1 MRTLDRSSAAGRSPR
16 GHQGALRRDIPQRLR
31 HWRAAGALASLGAA
45 ALIIGP
51 SAAASA
57 SGGSHTQSFTQ
68 TFHGSQPFSDVN
80 PCTGGALDGTQSS
93 NIIFHETFFPAG
105 DELWA
110 TFTEEDSF
118 SVTDGST
125 GVTYAGHAT
134 DWDNLNM
141 NEQNANQTFTFSA
154 HATGSDGSTI
164 SAHEVAHI
172 TLLPGGTISVLF
184 DKPSLTCG

>member
-1 MRTLDRSSAAGRSPR
+1 MGSLDQSSAAAESARGRRGAPR
-16 GHQGALRRDIPQRLR
+16 HYIRQRR
-31 HWRAAGALASLGAA
+31 WRAAGALASLGAA

-51 SAAASA
+51 SVTASA
-57 SGGSHTQSFTQ
+57 SGGSHTQSSTQ
-68 TFHGSQPFSDVN
+68 TFHGSQAFSEVN
-80 PCTGGALDGTQSS
+80 PCTGGALEGTESTNMIS
-93 NIIFHETFFPAG
+93 HVTFFPAG

-110 TFTEEDSF
+110 TFTEEDKF
-118 SVTDGST
+118 SAVDQST

-134 DWDNLNM
+134 DWGNFNM

-164 SAHEVAHI
+164 SAHEVGHI
-172 TLLPGGTISVLF
+172 TLVPGGTISVSF

>member
-1 MRTLDRSSAAGRSPR
+1 MRIRVGSSPEAGLAGVHQGVPRRHLQRPRNWRSAA
-16 GHQGALRRDIPQRLR
+16 AV
-31 HWRAAGALASLGAA
+31 ASLSAA

-51 SAAASA
+51 SVAASA
-57 SGGSHTQSFTQ
+57 AGGSHTRSLTQ
-68 TFHGSQPFSDVN
+68 TFHGIQVFSNVN
-80 PCTGGALDGTQSS
+80 PCTGDLLDGTESS
-93 NIIFHETFFPAG
+93 NMIAHETFFPAG

-110 TFTEEDSF
+110 TFTEEDNF
-118 SVTDGST
+118 SAADAST
-125 GVTYAGHAT
+125 GVTYTGHDT
-134 DWDNLNM
+134 DWDNFNVNQQ
-141 NEQNANQTFTFSA
+141 NENATFTFSA